1 MDYVEYIEIPLIILT
16 GFVAAFLNTVGGGG
30 SLFTVPILTFFGL
43 PITNANAT
51 NRVALLV
58 QNFFAVGGF
67 RSKKVALPWPYSL
80 YLGISTLGGGI
91 IGSLMASRIDDALFS
106 RIFAVVMIIA
116 VFFIVFNPKKPSG
129 AENLSFR
136 SQLLGTICFFFLG
149 IYGGFVQAG
158 IGFLVLAVLNLV
170 NNLNLVTSN
179 YVKVFSAIVYTAAS
193 VVVFALEG
201 EIDWTTGAIL
211 AIGMAAGGWF
221 ASRWS
226 VDKGEV
232 WIKRVM
238 IVTII
243 ILAIKLWFF

>member
-1 MDYVEYIEIPLIILT
+1 MEYIEIPFIILT
-16 GFVAAFLNTVGGGG
+16 GFVGAFLNTVGGGG
-30 SLFTVPILTFFGL
+30 SLLTVPILTFFGL
-43 PITNANAT
+43 PITTANAT

-80 YLGISTLGGGI
+80 YLGISTLAGGI
-91 IGSLMASRIDDALFS
+91 LGSLMASRIDDELFS
-106 RIFAVVMIIA
+106 RIFAVVMIVSA
-116 VFFIVFNPKKPSG
+116 FLIVFNPKKSSG
-129 AENLSFR
+129 KEKLSTK
-136 SQLLGTICFFFLG
+136 SQVIGTICFFFLG

-179 YVKVFSAIVYTAAS
+179 YVKVFSAIVYTGAS
-193 VVVFALEG
+193 VVVFALEDK
-201 EIDWTTGAIL
+201 IDWATGGIL
-211 AIGMAAGGWF
+211 AVGMAWGGWF

-226 VDKGEV
+226 VDKGEI

-238 IVTII
+238 IITIVV
-243 ILAIKLWFF
+243 LAIKLWFL